1 MTPGDLEC
9 VTEVPKSELPSNPF
23 SDEPS
28 SLPKVDEKAL
38 TGGAPGPIVNA
49 TEICFALQSEQL
61 GSNASTP
68 NLGPCSA
75 GPAHHV
81 GQMGQQALAH
91 TSSETPIAS
100 RSAVFVGMS
109 PR

>member
-1 MTPGDLEC
+1 MDPGDLAC
-9 VTEVPKSELPSNPF
+9 VTEVPKPVLPSDPF
-23 SDEPS
+23 GEPD
-28 SLPKVDEKAL
+28 SLPKVDEEAL
-38 TGGAPGPIVNA
+38 TGGAPGPIVDA
-49 TEICFALQSEQL
+49 TETRFALQSGPL

-68 NLGPCSA
+68 SLGPCFA

-81 GQMGQQALAH
+81 GQTGQQGLAH